1 MKIIFRANGRCAS
14 ADVEPSGQPVTAG
27 SRGIMT
33 EFELSEDYAGLVVYA
48 VFRSQ
53 TATRDVLLSENFGP
67 AVVPWEVLARPSL
80 TFDVGVVGKN
90 GDGDIVIPT
99 IWATVGRVMPGAE
112 ASGIEPADPSAD
124 IGTQIVEQAREAA
137 RQAEDA
143 ADEAQQSE
151 DDAAD
156 NAKLAESWAV
166 GETGT
171 RPGED
176 TDNAKYYAKLAEQ
189 QAAEGGW
196 IRFYIDKRGYLHY
209 VKTPNTE
216 ITFYLRG
223 GYLYA
228 SMGGNAE

>member
-14 ADVEPSGQPVTAG
+14 AAVEPSGQPVTAG
-27 SRGIMT
+27 SRGIVT

-53 TATRDVLLSENFGP
+53 TATRDVLLSEDFGP

-99 IWATVGRVMPGAE
+99 IWATVGRVVPGAE

-124 IGTQIVEQAREAA
+124 IGTQIVEQARESAQ
-137 RQAEDA
+137 QAEDA
-143 ADEAQQSE
+143 AILS
-151 DDAAD
+151 
-156 NAKLAESWAV
+156 ESWAA
-166 GETGT
+166 GGTGT
-171 RPGED
+171 RLGED
-176 TDNAKYYAKLAEQ
+176 EDNAKYYAKLAEQ
-189 QAAEGGW
+189 QASEGGW
-196 IRFYIDKRGYLHY
+196 IRFYIDEQGYLHY

-216 ITFYLRG
+216 ISFYLRG

-228 SMGGNAE
+228 SIGGNAG

>member
-14 ADVEPSGQPVTAG
+14 AAVEPSGQPVTAG
-27 SRGIMT
+27 SRGIVSD
-33 EFELSEDYAGLVVYA
+33 FELSEDYAGLVVYA

-53 TATRDVLLSENFGP
+53 TATRDVLLSEDFGT

-99 IWATVGRVMPGAE
+99 IWATVGRVVPGAE
-112 ASGIEPADPSAD
+112 ASGIDPADPSAD

-137 RQAEDA
+137 QQAEDA
-143 ADEAQQSE
+143 GILS
-151 DDAAD
+151 
-156 NAKLAESWAV
+156 ESWAV

-171 RPGED
+171 RQGED
-176 TDNAKYYAKLAEQ
+176 TDNAKYYAQLAEQ

-196 IRFYIDKRGYLHY
+196 VRFYIDERGYLHY

-228 SMGGNAE
+228 SIGGNAG

>member
-14 ADVEPSGQPVTAG
+14 AAVEPSGQPVTAG
-27 SRGIMT
+27 SRGIVT

-53 TATRDVLLSENFGP
+53 TATRDVLLSEDFGT

-99 IWATVGRVMPGAE
+99 IWATVGRVMPGVE

-124 IGTQIVEQAREAA
+124 IGTQIVEQARESA
-137 RQAEDA
+137 QHAEDA
-143 ADEAQQSE
+143 AILS
-151 DDAAD
+151 
-156 NAKLAESWAV
+156 ESWAA

-176 TDNAKYYAKLAEQ
+176 TDNAKYYAQLAEQ

-196 IRFYIDKRGYLHY
+196 VRFYIDERGYLHY

-216 ITFYLRG
+216 ISFYLRG
-223 GYLYA
+223 GYLFA

>member
-1 MKIIFRANGRCAS
+1 MKILFRANGRCAS
-14 ADVEPSGQPVTAG
+14 AAVEPSGQPVTAG

-53 TATRDVLLSENFGP
+53 TATRDVLLPENFGP

-80 TFDVGVVGKN
+80 TFDVGVVGKT

-112 ASGIEPADPSAD
+112 ASGIGPADPSVD

-137 RQAEDA
+137 QRAEDA

-166 GETGT
+166 GETDT

-176 TDNAKYYAKLAEQ
+176 TDNAKYYAQLAEQ

-196 IRFYIDKRGYLHY
+196 IRFYIDERGYLHY

-216 ITFYLRG
+216 ISFYLRG
-223 GYLYA
+223 GYLYVTKGA
-228 SMGGNAE
+228 TA

>member
-14 ADVEPSGQPVTAG
+14 AAVEPSGQPVTAG
-27 SRGIMT
+27 SRGIVT

-124 IGTQIVEQAREAA
+124 IGTQIVEQARESA
-137 RQAEDA
+137 QHAEDA
-143 ADEAQQSE
+143 AILS
-151 DDAAD
+151 
-156 NAKLAESWAV
+156 ESWAV

-176 TDNAKYYAKLAEQ
+176 EDNAKYYAQLAEQ
-189 QAAEGGW
+189 QASEGGW
-196 IRFYIDKRGYLHY
+196 IRFYIDENGYLHY

-216 ITFYLRG
+216 ISFYLRG

-228 SMGGNAE
+228 SIGGNAG

>member
-1 MKIIFRANGRCAS
+1 MKILFRANGRCAS
-14 ADVEPSGQPVTAG
+14 AAVEPSGQPVTAG

-53 TATRDVLLSENFGP
+53 TATRDVLLSEDFGP

-99 IWATVGRVMPGAE
+99 IWGTVGRVMPGAE
-112 ASGIEPADPSAD
+112 ASGIGPADPSAD
-124 IGTQIVEQAREAA
+124 IGTQIVEQARESA
-137 RQAEDA
+137 QHAEDA
-143 ADEAQQSE
+143 AILS
-151 DDAAD
+151 
-156 NAKLAESWAV
+156 ESWAV

-176 TDNAKYYAKLAEQ
+176 EDNAKYYAQLAEQ

-196 IRFYIDKRGYLHY
+196 IRFYIDERGYLHY

-216 ITFYLRG
+216 ISFYLRG

-228 SMGGNAE
+228 SIGGNAG

>member
-1 MKIIFRANGRCAS
+1 MKILFRANGRCAS
-14 ADVEPSGQPVTAG
+14 AAVEPTGQPVTAG
-27 SRGIMT
+27 SRGIIT
-33 EFELSEDYAGLVVYA
+33 EFELSGDYAGLVVYA

-53 TATRDVLLSENFGP
+53 TATRDVLLSDAFGQ

-137 RQAEDA
+137 QRAENA

-176 TDNAKYYAKLAEQ
+176 EDNAKYYAKLAEQ

-196 IRFYIDKRGYLHY
+196 VRFYIDENGYLHY
-209 VKTPNTE
+209 VRTANVDLD
-216 ITFYLRG
+216 FYLRG
-223 GYLYA
+223 GYLYVTKGA
-228 SMGGNAE
+228 NA

>member
-14 ADVEPSGQPVTAG
+14 AAVEPTGQPITAG
-27 SRGIMT
+27 SRGIVT

-53 TATRDVLLSENFGP
+53 TATRDVLLSEDFGP
-67 AVVPWEVLARPSL
+67 VVVPWEVLARPSL

-99 IWATVGRVMPGAE
+99 VWATVGRVVSGAE

-124 IGTQIVEQAREAA
+124 IGAQIVEQARKEAKK
-137 RQAEDA
+137 AEDA
-143 ADEAQQSE
+143 AILS
-151 DDAAD
+151 
-156 NAKLAESWAV
+156 ESWAV

-176 TDNAKYYAKLAEQ
+176 QDNAKYYAKLAEQ

-196 IRFYIDKRGYLHY
+196 IRFYIDERGYLHY
-209 VKTPNTE
+209 AKTPNTE
-216 ITFYLRG
+216 ITFFLRG

-228 SMGGNAE
+228 SMGGNAG